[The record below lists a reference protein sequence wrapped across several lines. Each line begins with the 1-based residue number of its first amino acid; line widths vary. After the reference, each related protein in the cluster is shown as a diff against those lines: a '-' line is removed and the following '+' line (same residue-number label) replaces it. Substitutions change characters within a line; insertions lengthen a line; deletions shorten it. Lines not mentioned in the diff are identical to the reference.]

1 MIPFRSCMLLHQK
14 IAGLHMHLI
23 LSAFPVQAHQQRIME
38 LEHQLQE
45 TSTRLQASD
54 AVRMAAEQRVQELT
68 VELENNAS
76 AICLL
81 CRKTGLWCGDAWI
94 ADACRN

>member
-1 MIPFRSCMLLHQK
+1 M
-14 IAGLHMHLI
+14 
-23 LSAFPVQAHQQRIME
+23 QAHQQRILE

-54 AVRMAAEQRVQELT
+54 AVRLAAEQRVQELT

-76 AICLL
+76 AMCLL
-81 CRKTGLWCGDAWI
+81 CHKTGLCVSPHGLGSTD
-94 ADACRN
+94 

>member
-1 MIPFRSCMLLHQK
+1 
-14 IAGLHMHLI
+14 MHLMTM
-23 LSAFPVQAHQQRIME
+23 SASHLQAHQQRIME

-54 AVRMAAEQRVQELT
+54 AVRLAAEQRVQELT

-76 AICLL
+76 AMGVLR
-81 CRKTGLWCGDAWI
+81 RKSDLWCIDAELQTH
-94 ADACRN
+94 AGTEC